1 MVVKCCQLIRAVVS
15 DDDVRVEFGRAHEYA
30 CMIAEQE
37 NGLELLTSLLTGK
50 GSGQRPLTL
59 ITDFPSRFKVQY
71 CLLISSVEFEA
82 EQSVIS
88 ELLPTLSRL
97 AVRNEFC
104 QRIVELGGLQ
114 FVMDVL
120 AKYYDDKDLVES
132 SFFLI
137 KSLAGNDDV
146 KREVSKGNAVPLIA
160 AALGRHKVGNFSVQ
174 VFFFS
179 KFYKS
184 IRRRVSRVTP
194 ELDL

>member
-1 MVVKCCQLIRAVVS
+1 LI
-15 DDDVRVEFGRAHEYA
+15 
-30 CMIAEQE
+30 
-37 NGLELLTSLLTGK
+37 
-50 GSGQRPLTL
+50 
-59 ITDFPSRFKVQY
+59 PS
-71 CLLISSVEFEA
+71 IEFEA

-120 AKYYDDKDLVES
+120 AKYYDDKELVES

-160 AALGRHKVGNFSVQ
+160 AALGRHKVGNLRRT
-174 VFFFS
+174 FFFS
-179 KFYKS
+179 LSGYFWDFFLLYKT
-184 IRRRVSRVTP
+184 IRRRT
-194 ELDL
+194 LG

>member
-1 MVVKCCQLIRAVVS
+1 MS
-15 DDDVRVEFGRAHEYA
+15 DDDVRVEFGRAHDYA

-50 GSGQRPLTL
+50 CHIGVGSRAILSPIRHFYVSTPRRDLTPWKL
-59 ITDFPSRFKVQY
+59 SGKFIDYF
-71 CLLISSVEFEA
+71 LEFQTEKT
-82 EQSVIS
+82 VIS

-104 QRIVELGGLQ
+104 QKIVELGGLE

-120 AKYYDDKDLVES
+120 AKYYEDKELVES

-160 AALGRHKVGNFSVQ
+160 AALGRHKVQ
-174 VFFFS
+174 
-179 KFYKS
+179 S
-184 IRRRVSRVTP
+184 I
-194 ELDL
+194 

>member
-1 MVVKCCQLIRAVVS
+1 MASI
-15 DDDVRVEFGRAHEYA
+15 
-30 CMIAEQE
+30 
-37 NGLELLTSLLTGK
+37 TGV
-50 GSGQRPLTL
+50 
-59 ITDFPSRFKVQY
+59 PSRFKVQY
-71 CLLISSVEFEA
+71 CLLIPSIEFEA

-120 AKYYDDKDLVES
+120 AKYYDDKELVES

-160 AALGRHKVGNFSVQ
+160 AALGRHKVGNLRRT
-174 VFFFS
+174 FFFS
-179 KFYKS
+179 
-184 IRRRVSRVTP
+184 
-194 ELDL
+194 L